1 MEKPSGGV
9 VSGELNCS
17 GTVTSVPSASTS
29 MTPLAIDT
37 SFALMEF
44 PLLADNITIG
54 RPEGVLKAAVES
66 FKLKLAA
73 YFSLISLLPIAAA
86 FWGFDAVTE
95 RAETDR
101 ADSVL
106 QVALRSAL
114 ATYGDELQRLEDSA
128 DVVARDR
135 AFQRA
140 LAARDERGVRR
151 ALRGSPNLRVE
162 GPGLRVGRPAPLAAE
177 RRVEVERAGRRL
189 GRVIASLPV
198 DNRLTNRLET
208 HSGLDKNHRLVFVAG
223 GHVVAGHPDGR
234 SRLDVTAG
242 EPRTASVGSGRYRL
256 LASETL
262 PAPGGAR
269 VAILTSQSRID
280 AAVTSAEGRVFVP
293 LLVALVLIG
302 LLAYIEGRS
311 IVRTLSALVEAA
323 RGIAQGKLDERVPV
337 KGRDEFAQL
346 GRAFNEMADQLEAR
360 LGELDAERTRVR
372 DATMR
377 FGEALAATHD
387 PEQLLR
393 VIVEASVEAT
403 GAAGGYLESADGF
416 DLVTGDI
423 GAEGERLR
431 FPVMAG
437 RESFGTL
444 VLIGDRFSKD
454 QCETA
459 NWLVGHA
466 AIALANVRKHRTVE
480 KQALV
485 DPLTGLA
492 NRRLAEG
499 ALETEVARAG
509 RFDEP
514 LALLMSD
521 LDDFKQI
528 NDRWGHPFG
537 DEVLREYATA
547 LSESIREIDLA
558 GRWGGE
564 EFAVMLPGTDLEG
577 GAALA
582 ERIRANLRKRTILA
596 PDGEPVAVTASFGV
610 AAYPEV
616 RGKDELVGA
625 ADAALYEA
633 KRAGKDRVARADVVG
648 GPPTPVA

>member
-1 MEKPSGGV
+1 
-9 VSGELNCS
+9 
-17 GTVTSVPSASTS
+17 
-29 MTPLAIDT
+29 
-37 SFALMEF
+37 MEF
-44 PLLADNITIG
+44 PLLADKRTIG

-73 YFSLISLLPIAAA
+73 YFLLISLLPIAAA
-86 FWGFDAVTE
+86 FWGFDQVTE

-106 QVALRSAL
+106 QVGLRSAL
-114 ATYGDELQRLEDSA
+114 ATYTDELQLLDRSA
-128 DVVARDR
+128 ETVARDR

-140 LAARDERGVRR
+140 LAARDERAVRR
-151 ALRGSPNLRVE
+151 ALRGSPGLRVE
-162 GPGLRVGRPAPLAAE
+162 APGLRVGRIDSRPVAAE
-177 RRVEVERAGRRL
+177 RRVNVAGAG
-189 GRVIASLPV
+189 GRIGSVIASLRV
-198 DNRLTNRLET
+198 DDRLTRSLEV
-208 HSGLDKNHRLVFVAG
+208 HSGFDRAHRLVFVIG
-223 GHVVAGHPDGR
+223 GRVVAGDPETRG
-234 SRLDVTAG
+234 RLDVPAG
-242 EPRTASVGSGRYRL
+242 DPQTASLGSTRYRL
-256 LASETL
+256 LTSKTL
-262 PAPGGAR
+262 PTPPGAR

-293 LLVALVLIG
+293 LLIALVLIA

-387 PEQLLR
+387 PEELLR
-393 VIVEASVEAT
+393 VIVEAAVEAT
-403 GAAGGYLESADGF
+403 GATGGYLEGSEGS
-416 DLVTGDI
+416 DLATGDV
-423 GAEGERLR
+423 GAAGERLR
-431 FPVMAG
+431 FPVEAG

-444 VLIGDRFSKD
+444 VLAGERFNKD
-454 QCETA
+454 QRETA
-459 NWLVGHA
+459 TWLVGHA

-499 ALETEVARAG
+499 ALETELARAG

-547 LSESIREIDLA
+547 LAESIREIDLA

-564 EFAVMLPGTDLEG
+564 EFAVMLPETDLEG

-582 ERIRANLRKRTILA
+582 ERIRANLRNRSIVA
-596 PDGEPVAVTASFGV
+596 PDGERVEITASFGV
-610 AAYPEV
+610 AAYPDA
-616 RGKDELVGA
+616 RSKDELVGA
-625 ADAALYEA
+625 ADSALYEA

-648 GPPTPVA
+648 QPPTRVA

>member
-1 MEKPSGGV
+1 
-9 VSGELNCS
+9 
-17 GTVTSVPSASTS
+17 
-29 MTPLAIDT
+29 
-37 SFALMEF
+37 MEF
-44 PLLADNITIG
+44 PLLADKRTIG

-73 YFSLISLLPIAAA
+73 YFSLISLLPLAAA
-86 FWGFDAVTE
+86 FWGFDQVTE

-106 QVALRSAL
+106 QVGLRSAL
-114 ATYGDELQRLEDSA
+114 ATYGDELQRLERSA
-128 DVVARDR
+128 EVVARDR

-140 LAARDERGVRR
+140 LAAGDARAVRR
-151 ALRGSPNLRVE
+151 ALRRSPNLRVE
-162 GPGLRVGRPAPLAAE
+162 GRRGLRVGAAPSRPVAAE
-177 RRVEVERAGRRL
+177 RRVEVVGASGRL

-198 DNRLTNRLET
+198 DSRLTQRLET
-208 HSGLDKNHRLVFVAG
+208 HSGLDRDHRLVFVLG
-223 GHVVAGHPDGR
+223 DRVVAGDPDARG
-234 SRLDVTAG
+234 RLDVKAG
-242 EPRTASVGSGRYRL
+242 EPRTASLGSDRYRL
-256 LASETL
+256 LASEAL
-262 PAPGGAR
+262 PTPPGAR
-269 VAILTSQSRID
+269 VAILTSQGRID
-280 AAVTSAEGRVFVP
+280 DAVTSAEGRVFVP
-293 LLVALVLIG
+293 LLIALVLIA

-311 IVRTLSALVEAA
+311 IVRTLAALVEAA

-387 PEQLLR
+387 PEELLR
-393 VIVEASVEAT
+393 VIVEAAVEAT
-403 GAAGGYLESADGF
+403 GATGGYLESSDGF
-416 DLVTGDI
+416 DLATGDV
-423 GAEGERLR
+423 GADGERLR
-431 FPVMAG
+431 FPVTAG

-444 VLIGDRFSKD
+444 VLVGERFGKD

-459 NWLVGHA
+459 TWLVGHA

-499 ALETEVARAG
+499 ALETELARAG

-514 LALLMSD
+514 LALMMSD

-537 DEVLREYATA
+537 DEVLREFATA
-547 LSESIREIDLA
+547 LAESIREIDLA

-577 GAALA
+577 GVALA
-582 ERIRANLRKRTILA
+582 ERIRANLRKRSVVA
-596 PDGEPVAVTASFGV
+596 PDGELVEITASFGV

-616 RGKDELVGA
+616 QGKDELVAA
-625 ADAALYEA
+625 ADSALYEA
-633 KRAGKDRVARADVVG
+633 KRAGKDQVARAEVVG
-648 GPPTPVA
+648 EPPTRVA